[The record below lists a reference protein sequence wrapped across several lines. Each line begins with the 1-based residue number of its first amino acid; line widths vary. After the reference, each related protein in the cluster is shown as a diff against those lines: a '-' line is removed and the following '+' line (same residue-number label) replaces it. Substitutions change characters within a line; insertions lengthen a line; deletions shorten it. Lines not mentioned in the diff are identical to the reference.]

1 MIGEVVPPGWLLR
14 PQSWPYWMPNTL
26 LGQLP
31 PLGLPDDGA
40 ERSSAS
46 NRQQFSGPNAAAANL
61 PGVRAANAPTWLE
74 PAASSPSSDG
84 ILGSL
89 TRNLSGD
96 SQPLFSGGVG
106 ILVPLGRAS
115 GVREESAPAW
125 LQSVTQWSPRS
136 DQQHGTRG
144 RRQSQSLRKVA
155 EILLSRKTLLPQRW
169 VKSYPTPM

>member
-1 MIGEVVPPGWLLR
+1 MIGELVPPDWLLR

-31 PLGLPDDGA
+31 PRGLPDDGA

-46 NRQQFSGPNAAAANL
+46 NRQFFGPNTVAANL

-96 SQPLFSGGVG
+96 S
-106 ILVPLGRAS
+106 
-115 GVREESAPAW
+115 
-125 LQSVTQWSPRS
+125 
-136 DQQHGTRG
+136 
-144 RRQSQSLRKVA
+144 
-155 EILLSRKTLLPQRW
+155 
-169 VKSYPTPM
+169 